1 MVEDNEN
8 ILRSEDSVDLYTESV
23 NSTIQGYRGSK
34 DRLAALAQEPTQN
47 AKDNPMK
54 EGDVPH
60 IVFQLIEKDNS
71 YMLTITDENTKG
83 LDGKRMEAK
92 EVLEL
97 VNAGKS
103 NLVSNFTAM
112 HSDNLSPK
120 KFGGNKSGSRG
131 QGKKSLLYHSRHVNK
146 NDVEVMYVFI
156 DSLAKD
162 ENDTNLTYRSIFL
175 GALPQKVPVI
185 ARDQEEA
192 KSWLKEINLS
202 KIEDKGIL
210 LSEMGL
216 KENNIKLGL
225 KALTK
230 NGTRITIPYL
240 HENTVNGFLDGSFKK
255 WLERIW
261 WKAIIDEKIKI
272 TLKIP
277 GKRSEVIK
285 PLDYWKDKPWEN
297 DSVGVE
303 INKFKGTKVW
313 SDIEPFKSTAR
324 LQAAKEFRNSK
335 NKITI
340 KRIVFDW
347 DSERELDEIN
357 DGADQNELN
366 GVQWIRSG
374 QWIKTDDIDKM
385 SSKASISDA
394 SFKNGFRGFI
404 EFDEATEAYL
414 KRDEV

>member
-175 GALPQKVPVI
+175 GALPQKVAAI
-185 ARDQEEA
+185 AEGQEA
-192 KSWLKEINLS
+192 KDLLKEIDFS
-202 KIEDKGIL
+202 KIAHKGML
-210 LSEMGL
+210 LSEMSL
-216 KENNIKLGL
+216 KEN
-225 KALTK
+225 
-230 NGTRITIPYL
+230 
-240 HENTVNGFLDGSFKK
+240 
-255 WLERIW
+255 
-261 WKAIIDEKIKI
+261 KIKHDFDVQFFLNI
-272 TLKIP
+272 
-277 GKRSEVIK
+277 
-285 PLDYWKDKPWEN
+285 Y
-297 DSVGVE
+297 
-303 INKFKGTKVW
+303 
-313 SDIEPFKSTAR
+313 KS
-324 LQAAKEFRNSK
+324 LS
-335 NKITI
+335 
-340 KRIVFDW
+340 
-347 DSERELDEIN
+347 
-357 DGADQNELN
+357 
-366 GVQWIRSG
+366 
-374 QWIKTDDIDKM
+374 
-385 SSKASISDA
+385 
-394 SFKNGFRGFI
+394 
-404 EFDEATEAYL
+404 
-414 KRDEV
+414 